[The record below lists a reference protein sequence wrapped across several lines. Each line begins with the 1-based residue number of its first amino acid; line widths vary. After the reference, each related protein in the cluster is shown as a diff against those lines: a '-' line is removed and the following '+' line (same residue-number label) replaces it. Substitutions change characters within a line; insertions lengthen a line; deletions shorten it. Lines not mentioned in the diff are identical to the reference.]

1 VKRSCTKIAV
11 VGLGYVGLPLAVAFG
26 RKLPTVGFDVNG
38 DRIDEL
44 SRGIERNGEMTA
56 AELSSEHLTYSN
68 DPASLTD
75 ADVIVVAVPTP
86 VEESKR
92 PDLSFVRSATTT
104 VAQHMKSGVTVV
116 YESTVY
122 PGCTEEV
129 CLPILEAESGLVCG
143 TDFWIGYSP
152 ERINPGDRDHTLE
165 KIVKIVAGQ
174 DAETTDLLADVYGMV
189 VDAGVHRAPTIQ
201 TAEAAKV
208 IENVQRDLN
217 IALMNELAMLFDRLG
232 LDTQAVLA
240 AAGTK
245 WNFLPF
251 CPGLVGGHC
260 IPVDPYYLTQKAQ
273 NMGFDPQVIL
283 AGRRTNDGMGVFIAE
298 KTIRLLERQG
308 IDPTTAVVLV
318 LGLAFK
324 EDVSDVRNTRVVD
337 VIRELELAGC
347 EVVVH
352 DPLVSSRDVERL
364 EVAIVPDPF
373 TADVVYDAVIV
384 AVSHLA
390 FRNREADDYRRILR
404 DGGVFVDIKGRILH
418 ALDGSA
424 LRWTL

>member
-1 VKRSCTKIAV
+1 MKRSCTKIAV

-251 CPGLVGGHC
+251 RPGLVGGHC

>member
-1 VKRSCTKIAV
+1 M

-26 RKLPTVGFDVNG
+26 RKVATVGFDVSR

-44 SRGIERNGEMTA
+44 CRGIERNGEMTE
-56 AELSSEHLTYSN
+56 AELASEHLLYSN
-68 DPASLTD
+68 DPADLAD

-92 PDLSFVRSATTT
+92 PDLSFVKSATAT
-104 VAQHMKSGVTVV
+104 VARHMKPGATVV

-129 CLPILEAESGLVCG
+129 CIPILEVESGLVCG
-143 TDFWIGYSP
+143 RDFWIGYSP
-152 ERINPGDRDHTLE
+152 ERINPGDREHTLE
-165 KIVKIVAGQ
+165 RIVKIVAGQ
-174 DAETTDLLADVYGMV
+174 DAETTDLLAEVYGMV
-189 VDAGVHRAPTIQ
+189 VDAGVHRAPSIQ

-232 LDTQAVLA
+232 LDTQDVLA

-245 WNFLPF
+245 WNFLSF
-251 CPGLVGGHC
+251 RPGLVGGHC
-260 IPVDPYYLTQKAQ
+260 IPVDPYYLTQRAQ
-273 NMGFDPQVIL
+273 DVGFDPQVVL

-298 KTIRLLERQG
+298 KTINLLEQQG
-308 IDPTTAVVLV
+308 VDPSTAKILV
-318 LGLAFK
+318 LGVTFK

-352 DPLVSSRDVERL
+352 DPLVSPRDVESLR
-364 EVAIVPDPF
+364 VAVVPDPF
-373 TADVVYDAVIV
+373 LSDDRYDAVVV
-384 AVSHLA
+384 AVPHAVLRDRGAS
-390 FRNREADDYRRILR
+390 DYERILR
-404 DGGVFVDIKGRILH
+404 RQGVVVDVRGIVPTSPDSHVLW
-418 ALDGSA
+418 
-424 LRWTL
+424 WTL